1 MLWGFFG
8 LCSIFVHEKG
18 LQSKKGLVHTK
29 GSYSPPQETLLLSPR
44 KLCASL
50 CNRCIH
56 SSQSADY
63 CH

>member
-29 GSYSPPQETLLLSPR
+29 GSYSPPQETLLLSPPT
-44 KLCASL
+44 APTV
-50 CNRCIH
+50 
-56 SSQSADY
+56 
-63 CH
+63 